1 MKEIN
6 EIYSK
11 QIGSQVKREKPAVS
25 IIIPNYNTAEFI
37 AETLDS
43 VLAQTFTDYE
53 IVVINDA
60 APDTEAL
67 KKVLENYYDKI
78 IFIDKFKNKGTSAT
92 RNFAS
97 KMVRGDFLCFL
108 DADDIWHPT
117 FLEELFDFL
126 YKNNFDMVYA
136 DTELFGVGYRAGE
149 SFLDYNP
156 PQGEVS
162 RRTLIEGKCII
173 LPSGSLIKKSEF
185 EKSGGFDPEV
195 LRTEDFDL
203 WMRMIFQGTRIG
215 FLRKILFKFR
225 IRPGSGSGDS
235 LQRIERCMLIW
246 KILQKKLP
254 FTEEEN
260 RIVNRNIE
268 LEHAALLRAK
278 GRLYIN
284 EQNWSEA
291 GKVFRQARK
300 KAGELGLPLKHR
312 LKMSAVIFLLNF
324 YPRLLLKIF
333 RTYRSEEIEFMPS
346 QVAN

>member
-1 MKEIN
+1 MSDSENIFKK
-6 EIYSK
+6 SV
-11 QIGSQVKREKPAVS
+11 GSTVKTEKPAVS

-60 APDTEAL
+60 APDTEKL

-78 IFIDKFKNKGTSAT
+78 IFIDKFINEGTSAT

-97 KMVRGDFLCFL
+97 KTVRGDYLCFL
-108 DADDIWHPT
+108 DADDIWQTT
-117 FLEELFDFL
+117 FLAELFEFL
-126 YKNNFDMVYA
+126 KENNFDMVYA
-136 DTELFGVGYRAGE
+136 DAERFGIGYHAGQ
-149 SFLDYNP
+149 SFLNYNP

-185 EKSGGFDPEV
+185 EKVGGFDPKV
-195 LRTEDFDL
+195 TRTEDFDL

-225 IRPGSGSGDS
+225 VRPGSGSGDS

-246 KILQKKLP
+246 QILQQKLP
-254 FTEEEN
+254 FTAEEN
-260 RIVNRNIE
+260 KIVNRNIE
-268 LEHAALLRAK
+268 LEHAGLLRAK
-278 GRLYIN
+278 GRLSIT
-284 EQNWSEA
+284 ERNWSEA
-291 GKVFRQARK
+291 AEFFIEAKK
-300 KAGELGLPLKHR
+300 KAAALKLPLKHR

-324 YPRLLLKIF
+324 SPNLLLKIF
-333 RTYRSEEIEFMPS
+333 KNFRSSEIEYMPS
-346 QVAN
+346 QTGN